1 MKSRYSIPLC
11 TLALVLVIHASTG
24 TAAVSWQIM
33 DTGYVTNDL
42 YAVWGIADDDILS
55 AGEDGIILYCNDGT
69 SWGEYDSGT
78 IQHLYA
84 IWGDISGIVIA
95 AGEAGRIVSLEG
107 PVFSP
112 MQSPTSAF
120 DIYGLWGAS
129 DSEVFGV
136 GQNGYALFFDGT
148 SWETLSSP
156 MGFNLTGVW
165 GSDAENVFAVGEAGT
180 ILHYGGYTW
189 EEVAGV
195 PTISDLNA
203 IWGSSASDIYAVGE
217 AGTILHYDGST
228 WESMAGPTVLDL
240 TCLWGSAD
248 DDIFAAGELN
258 TLIHYDGDTW
268 ETIGIPLA
276 VLTDIHAIWGSSSG
290 RLYLA
295 GDTGITLLYERD
307 DHIQPE
313 VIATDPEQGETGVP
327 TSTQIRFLLPETMDR
342 ETINTSTL
350 TLTSGA
356 AAVPGEVTYSGRVAT
371 FTPDDN
377 LDYATQYTATVSTGA
392 RDLSGNALRQAF
404 SVTFTTEATPGED
417 DDSGGGCFLQSAR
430 HGRDDHQR
438 SRVNPE
444 AARYPS
450 TS

>member
-136 GQNGYALFFDGT
+136 GQN
-148 SWETLSSP
+148 
-156 MGFNLTGVW
+156 
-165 GSDAENVFAVGEAGT
+165 
-180 ILHYGGYTW
+180 
-189 EEVAGV
+189 
-195 PTISDLNA
+195 
-203 IWGSSASDIYAVGE
+203 
-217 AGTILHYDGST
+217 
-228 WESMAGPTVLDL
+228 
-240 TCLWGSAD
+240 
-248 DDIFAAGELN
+248 
-258 TLIHYDGDTW
+258 
-268 ETIGIPLA
+268 
-276 VLTDIHAIWGSSSG
+276 
-290 RLYLA
+290 
-295 GDTGITLLYERD
+295 
-307 DHIQPE
+307 
-313 VIATDPEQGETGVP
+313 
-327 TSTQIRFLLPETMDR
+327 
-342 ETINTSTL
+342 
-350 TLTSGA
+350 
-356 AAVPGEVTYSGRVAT
+356 
-371 FTPDDN
+371 
-377 LDYATQYTATVSTGA
+377 
-392 RDLSGNALRQAF
+392 
-404 SVTFTTEATPGED
+404 
-417 DDSGGGCFLQSAR
+417 
-430 HGRDDHQR
+430 
-438 SRVNPE
+438 
-444 AARYPS
+444 
-450 TS
+450 